1 MCWTKNGLMK
11 GGTATAIKLALNNS
25 IPVLN
30 LGGWDNSVSMRDAL
44 EDFLILNGEY
54 NDL

>member
-1 MCWTKNGLMK
+1 LCWTIGGELI

-30 LGGWDNSVSMRDAL
+30 FGKYDNVHSMQEAFKDFIILLG
-44 EDFLILNGEY
+44 E
-54 NDL
+54 